1 MQDRLEEK
9 AVENPY
15 YAKDTL
21 RRMNRKLK
29 VNLIIDFDGLLD
41 YFDRLRHGSLESKI
55 QTVGNRHINNTL

>member
-1 MQDRLEEK
+1 MQDKE
-9 AVENPY
+9 VENPY

-55 QTVGNRHINNTL
+55 QMVG